1 MIWLGY
7 PEATWESGEDLE
19 SAGELVQKW
28 MEDAQKRFKAKY
40 RRRADKGQEGEL
52 PEPPDFDSSVQ
63 GDPDTMADTDADAE
77 ADVDVDVDDMDV
89 FDMEEDEAPPNSS
102 AREVKGLHID
112 MESGGVSGK
121 DSRRAQRARVRRA
134 RMGLLAVYQ
143 SRSPLEREME
153 FLFTMSLLS

>member
-1 MIWLGY
+1 
-7 PEATWESGEDLE
+7 
-19 SAGELVQKW
+19 

-40 RRRADKGQEGEL
+40 RKRADKGQEGEL

-63 GDPDTMADTDADAE
+63 GDPNTMADTDADAEAE

-112 MESGGVSGK
+112 MESGGESGK